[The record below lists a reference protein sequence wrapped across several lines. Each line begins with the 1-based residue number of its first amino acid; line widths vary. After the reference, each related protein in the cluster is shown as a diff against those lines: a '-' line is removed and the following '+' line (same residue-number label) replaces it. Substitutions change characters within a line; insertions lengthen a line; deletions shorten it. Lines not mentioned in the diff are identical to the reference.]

1 MALITGAAGGIGAA
15 IANRLGELGY
25 QLSLTDLQPGTPPAA
40 DAIWTAADVA
50 DEQAI
55 RALCE
60 ATSQQF
66 GHIDV
71 VIHAAGQVGSG
82 PLAKVSHAQWQRLL
96 DVNLTSAFL
105 LTKYA
110 YPTLKARHGRVVL
123 FSSSNG
129 LNGGSAY
136 SGPAYA
142 VAKAGIINLCRY
154 LGKEWASDGIR
165 INCIAPGPVD
175 TPMLDRLGDAGKQ
188 ALRDSIPLGKLATT
202 DHVTGTVEY
211 LLSPSAN
218 MLTGTVHNIS
228 GGLVLD

>member
-25 QLSLTDLQPGTPPAA
+25 QLSLTDLESGTPPNSSASWTTA
-40 DAIWTAADVA
+40 DIA
-50 DEQAI
+50 DEQAV

-60 ATSQQF
+60 ATCRQF

-71 VIHAAGQVGSG
+71 LIHAAGQVGSG
-82 PLAKVSHAQWQRLL
+82 PLAEVSHDQWQRLL

-110 YPTLKARHGRVVL
+110 YSALKARQGRVVL

-129 LNGGSAY
+129 LNGGSAH

-154 LGKEWASDGIR
+154 LGKEWAADGIR
-165 INCIAPGPVD
+165 INCVAPGPVD

-188 ALRDSIPLGKLATT
+188 ALVDSIPLGQLATT
-202 DHVTGTVEY
+202 AQVTGTVEY
-211 LLSPSAN
+211 LLSPSADL
-218 MLTGTVHNIS
+218 LTGTTHNIS